1 MLGLAMF
8 SSPVMA
14 QTHRQKPDPCK
25 DTSNMTQGGI
35 NDCAVKELHK
45 AELKLEKLLNQ
56 LGIRKDSAEQKAWEA
71 YRDAQLAAIY
81 PQEDISSYGSVW
93 SVYPMCLA
101 ILKKTLTEG
110 RIRDRSPSHRTYTKS
125 AVMRSNF
132 SSISQGRGT
141 NDVSVSAKATLCS
154 RSTSANF
161 ASSHFLF
168 LISTANLWSVGSFF
182 RKGASTA
189 RKLSCF
195 GNFHLSNT
203 GNWKT
208 IGPSFGPRIS
218 IVLTN
223 SSNSESQST
232 NAFSCVMICGTLTE
246 N

>member
-1 MLGLAMF
+1 MNTRVWRFVELMLGLAMF

-110 RIRDRSPSHRTYTKS
+110 RIRDLKALIASGEGDVCYGYRAS
-125 AVMRSNF
+125 
-132 SSISQGRGT
+132 GR
-141 NDVSVSAKATLCS
+141 
-154 RSTSANF
+154 
-161 ASSHFLF
+161 
-168 LISTANLWSVGSFF
+168 
-182 RKGASTA
+182 
-189 RKLSCF
+189 
-195 GNFHLSNT
+195 
-203 GNWKT
+203 
-208 IGPSFGPRIS
+208 
-218 IVLTN
+218 
-223 SSNSESQST
+223 
-232 NAFSCVMICGTLTE
+232 
-246 N
+246 